1 MTNVKAQIS
10 NQIQMQ
16 KTQTSTVL
24 RLEAFAIEILTLNCH
39 WSFVISHMFLFVLVL
54 LDYFIFGTIMPTLI

>member
-10 NQIQMQ
+10 NQIQMP
-16 KTQTSTVL
+16 KTQTRTVL
-24 RLEAFAIEILTLNCH
+24 RLEEFENGILTLSCH

-54 LDYFIFGTIMPTLI
+54 LDYFVFSTIMPTLI